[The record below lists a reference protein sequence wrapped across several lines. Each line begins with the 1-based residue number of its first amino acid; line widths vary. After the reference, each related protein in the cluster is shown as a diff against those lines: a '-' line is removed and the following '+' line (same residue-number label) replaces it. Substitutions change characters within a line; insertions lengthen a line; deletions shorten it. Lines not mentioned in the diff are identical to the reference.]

1 MQEREEI
8 HMQSEFVFVPS
19 AYTYEL
25 EEELARALQARA
37 EIVSHRSNPK
47 LWTRIQTQ
55 DGGADASGA
64 DEARQKQQRLVNTV
78 LSAAVAII
86 GALFLAAGILQQND
100 RAKVSIGLI
109 LLVLAAARLMPG
121 SGAAMSRRYH
131 KLAHALLT
139 SLRSVKMESKPK
151 ICVNE
156 EGVTISSNQASADY
170 SFSSMETLI
179 ETPRLFLLT
188 HSGAATLLQKK
199 DLILGTPEEFQAFFQ
214 AHTSCPCAKVVEA

>member
-19 AYTYEL
+19 AYTYDL

-55 DGGADASGA
+55 AGADASSA

-131 KLAHALLT
+131 KSARALLT

-179 ETPRLFLLT
+179 ETPQLFLLT

>member
-47 LWTRIQTQ
+47 LWTLEQPQR
-55 DGGADASGA
+55 AEASSA
-64 DEARQKQQRLVNTV
+64 DEARQKQQRLINTV
-78 LSAAVAII
+78 LSAAVALI
-86 GALFLAAGILQQND
+86 GALFLVSGILQQND
-100 RAKVSIGLI
+100 RSKVSIGLI
-109 LLVLAAARLMPG
+109 LLVLAAARLLPG
-121 SGAAMSRRYH
+121 SGAAMSRRYYRS
-131 KLAHALLT
+131 AHALLT

-156 EGVTISSNQASADY
+156 DGVTISSNQASADY

-179 ETPRLFLLT
+179 ETPQLFLLT

-199 DLILGTPEEFQAFFQ
+199 DLILGTPEEFLTFFQ